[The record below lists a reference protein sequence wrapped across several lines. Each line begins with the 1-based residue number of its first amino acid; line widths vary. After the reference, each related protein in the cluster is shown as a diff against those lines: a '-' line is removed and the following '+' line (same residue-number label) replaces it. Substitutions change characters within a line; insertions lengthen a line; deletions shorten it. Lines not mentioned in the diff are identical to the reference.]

1 MPIWNPDTTQ
11 KALRF
16 ASQAHEGQLVPGS
29 SLPYIVH
36 PVLVCVEVM
45 AALRLGPEYDG
56 ELAVCCALL
65 HDVLEDTPVSYAT
78 LEAEFGVAVAAGV
91 LALSKDPALPKDQQL
106 PDSLARICRQPGEIW
121 LVKLADRIS
130 NLAPPPAY
138 WSREKRRNYRE
149 DAMLILDALGS
160 ASPYLAGR
168 LREKIAAYKAY
179 IDG

>member
-1 MPIWNPDTTQ
+1 MPTWNPDTTQ

-16 ASQAHEGQLVPGS
+16 AAQAHDGQLAPGS

-36 PVLVCVEVM
+36 PVLVCMEVM
-45 AALRLGPEYDG
+45 AALRLSPEHDG

-65 HDVLEDTPVSYAT
+65 HDVLEDTPVSYAA
-78 LEAEFGVAVAAGV
+78 LEAEFGAAVAAGV
-91 LALSKDPALPKDQQL
+91 LALSKDPALPKAQQL
-106 PDSLARICRQPGEIW
+106 PDSLKRIREQPGEIW

-130 NLAPPPAY
+130 NLAPPPVY
-138 WSREKRRNYRE
+138 WSRDKRHDYRE

-168 LREKIAAYKAY
+168 LREKITAYKAY